1 MKSDL
6 SPACSGCKFRSL
18 KAGVWLAVLG
28 LSGHALSQES
38 GKAQA
43 TGKAEEFRYSHRD
56 TPIRVLTHRPD
67 GFSKGPLLVLF
78 HGATRDADAYHRSGR
93 ILAECLGM
101 MLAVPEFDRK
111 RFDPEAYQEGGVM
124 KNGKL
129 AGREDWT
136 FGYVRPLIE
145 AVPRPG
151 GEKPAGVYLV
161 GHSAG
166 AQFVNRMAAMAP
178 EPANRIVVVNAGALV
193 FPTRDLPF
201 PYGFGGLP
209 GELSGDEALKRYLAV
224 PMTLYIGTA
233 DTGSERLPTAGPA
246 MKQGAD
252 RVERTRR
259 CYEMGRKL
267 AEERGWRFAWDLVE
281 AEGLDHR
288 SPPMWEHPLVT
299 RAVLGEAVVD

>member
-1 MKSDL
+1 MKSDV
-6 SPACSGCKFRSL
+6 SPARSGCKFRSL
-18 KAGVWLAVLG
+18 KAGIWLAVLG

-38 GKAQA
+38 GKEQA
-43 TGKAEEFRYSHRD
+43 AGKAEEFRYSHRD
-56 TPIRVLTHRPD
+56 IPIRVLTHRPA

-78 HGATRDADAYHRSGR
+78 HGATRDADSYHRSGR
-93 ILAECLGM
+93 ILAERMGM

-124 KNGKL
+124 KSGKPV
-129 AGREDWT
+129 GKEEWT

-145 AVPRPG
+145 AVSRTEG
-151 GEKPAGVYLV
+151 GKPAGVYLV

-178 EPANRIVVVNAGALV
+178 EPVDRIVVVNAGALV
-193 FPTRDLPF
+193 FPTRDLPY

-209 GELSGDEALKRYLAV
+209 EALSDDEALKRYLAV

-233 DTGSERLPTAGPA
+233 DTGEKTLPTAGPA

-252 RVERTRR
+252 RVERSRR

-288 SPPMWEHPLVT
+288 SPPMWEHPLVS
-299 RAVLGEAVVD
+299 RAMLGEEAAD